1 MASTDQIK
9 KTFTFWFVPC
19 VFSFLC
25 VCQIPRSVRYWLFV
39 FDKGGKKS
47 ELYSIYKTF
56 RLIQILKMYITSH
69 IKVDEYKYMV
79 TVLKYMIN

>member
-9 KTFTFWFVPC
+9 KKPFIFWFVPC
-19 VFSFLC
+19 VLSFFC

-39 FDKGGKKS
+39 FDKGGEKG

-56 RLIQILKMYITSH
+56 RHINFKNIYNIT
-69 IKVDEYKYMV
+69 Y
-79 TVLKYMIN
+79 